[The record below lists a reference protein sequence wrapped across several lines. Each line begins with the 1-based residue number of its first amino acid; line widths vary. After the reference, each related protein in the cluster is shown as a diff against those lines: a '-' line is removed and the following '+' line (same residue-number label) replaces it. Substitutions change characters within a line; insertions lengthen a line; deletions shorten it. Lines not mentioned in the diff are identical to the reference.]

1 MHNQHTDLSQT
12 LADQHRTELQEQATH
27 QRLPGRPPTAPPPPQ
42 HGRPVAGGS
51 WPAGQPSPR
60 TS

>member
-12 LADQHRTELQEQATH
+12 LADQHRTQLQEQATH
-27 QRLPGRPPTAPPPPQ
+27 QRALPAAPRTRRRHSWSPRRWWQLLRGR
-42 HGRPVAGGS
+42 
-51 WPAGQPSPR
+51 PSPR

>member
-12 LADQHRTELQEQATH
+12 LADQHRTQLQKQATH
-27 QRLPGRPPTAPPPPQ
+27 QRALSTAPQPRRRHSWSPRRWWQ
-42 HGRPVAGGS
+42 LLTGR
-51 WPAGQPSPR
+51 PSPR

>member
-12 LADQHRTELQEQATH
+12 LADQHRNELQEQATH
-27 QRLPGRPPTAPPPPQ
+27 QRALPAAPQRRRRPSWSPRRWWQLLTGR
-42 HGRPVAGGS
+42 
-51 WPAGQPSPR
+51 PSPR

>member
-12 LADQHRTELQEQATH
+12 LADQHRTQLQEQTTH
-27 QRLPGRPPTAPPPPQ
+27 QRPL
-42 HGRPVAGGS
+42 PVAGQRRRRHS
-51 WPAGQPSPR
+51 WSPRRWWQLLKGRPSPR